1 MFGLSLAATLSILV
15 ALAFDFVNG
24 FHDAANSIAT
34 VVSTQVLRPRWAVA
48 WAAFWN
54 FIAFAV
60 FGTAVASTVGKGT
73 IDISQVT
80 SLDVLLAA
88 VVGAIV
94 FDLITWYYG
103 LPTSSSHALVGGL
116 AGAALAYKGPSM
128 LVTSGITKIAVFIV
142 ISPLVGLVLA
152 VVMMRLSLLVGDAL
166 TRSRVRLATVNRGF
180 RRLQLVSAAAYSL
193 GHGTNDA
200 QKTMGVI
207 AAIVLVDQ
215 GDPITSFK
223 VTLPIV
229 LAAHAA
235 IALGTL
241 TGGWRIVK
249 TLGFKI
255 TKLQPVGGFS
265 AETAAAAT
273 LFGTAHFGIPVS
285 TTHTITG
292 AVIGVGATR
301 RLSAVRWGLTRRVL
315 VAWVLTLP
323 GAALIAALTYWLL
336 QLIPID
342 VLVPGGLL
350 VAATWVLFF
359 LRRRH
364 TEADTA
370 APATPALPPATGGRV
385 EQPAEP
391 GTAS

>member
-15 ALAFDFVNG
+15 ALVFDFVNG

-34 VVSTQVLRPRWAVA
+34 VVSTRVLSPRIAVA

-60 FGTAVASTVGKGT
+60 FGTAVASTVGTGT
-73 IDISQVT
+73 IDVGRVT

-88 VVGAIV
+88 LVGAIT
-94 FDLITWYYG
+94 FDLATWYYG
-103 LPTSSSHALVGGL
+103 LPASSSHALVGGL

-128 LVTSGITKIAVFIV
+128 LVSSGITKIALFIV
-142 ISPLVGLVLA
+142 ISPLAGLILA
-152 VVMMRLSLLVGDAL
+152 VVVMDLALFLGNML

-207 AAIVLVDQ
+207 AAIVLVDR
-215 GDPITSFK
+215 GDPITSFQ

-229 LAAHAA
+229 LGAHAA

-241 TGGWRIVK
+241 VGGWRIVR

-265 AETAAAAT
+265 AETAAAGT
-273 LFGTAHFGIPVS
+273 LFTTAHFGIPVS

-292 AVIGVGATR
+292 AVVGVGATR
-301 RLSAVRWGLTRRVL
+301 RLSAVRWGLTGRVL

-323 GAALIAALTYWLL
+323 GAAVIAAITFWLL
-336 QLIPID
+336 QLVPID
-342 VLVPGGLL
+342 VIVPIGLL
-350 VAATWVLFF
+350 VVAGWVLFF
-359 LRRRH
+359 VQRRR
-364 TEADTA
+364 TEVDAA
-370 APATPALPPATGGRV
+370 APALRSTRARHPERPAR
-385 EQPAEP
+385 P
-391 GTAS
+391 GSPG

>member
-1 MFGLSLAATLSILV
+1 VLSPK
-15 ALAFDFVNG
+15 F
-24 FHDAANSIAT
+24 
-34 VVSTQVLRPRWAVA
+34 AVA

-73 IDISQVT
+73 IDVGRVT

-88 VVGAIV
+88 LVGATV
-94 FDLITWYYG
+94 FDLATWYYG

-116 AGAALAYKGPSM
+116 AGAALAYKGPGM
-128 LVTSGITKIAVFIV
+128 LVTGGITKIAVFIV
-142 ISPLVGLVLA
+142 ISPLVGLLLA
-152 VVMMRLSLLVGDAL
+152 IALMRLATLAGDAL
-166 TRSRVRLATVNRGF
+166 TRSGTRLATVNRGF
-180 RRLQLVSAAAYSL
+180 RRLQLLSAAAYSL

-207 AAIVLVDQ
+207 AAIVLVDR

-241 TGGWRIVK
+241 TGGWRIVR
-249 TLGFKI
+249 TLGSKI
-255 TKLQPVGGFS
+255 TKLQPVGGFA
-265 AETAAAAT
+265 AETAAATT
-273 LFGTAHFGIPVS
+273 LFTTAHFGIPVS

-315 VAWVLTLP
+315 WAWVLTLP
-323 GAALIAALTYWLL
+323 GAAAIAAVTYGLL
-336 QLIPID
+336 QLVPID
-342 VLVPGGLL
+342 VVVPLGLL
-350 VAATWVLFF
+350 ATAAWVLFF
-359 LRRRH
+359 VQRQRG
-364 TEADTA
+364 EADVVMPA
-370 APATPALPPATGGRV
+370 LRPATRGRT
-385 EQPAEP
+385 EQPAPP
-391 GTAS
+391 GAAR

>member
-1 MFGLSLAATLSILV
+1 MFELSLAALLSILV

-34 VVSTQVLRPRWAVA
+34 VVSTRVLSPRVAVA

-73 IDISQVT
+73 IDIGRVT

-88 VVGAIV
+88 LVGATL
-94 FDLITWYYG
+94 FDLATWYYG

-128 LVTSGITKIAVFIV
+128 LVTSGITKIALFIV

-152 VVMMRLSLLVGDAL
+152 VVVMNLALFLGNTL
-166 TRSRVRLATVNRGF
+166 TRLGVRLATVNRSF

-207 AAIVLVDQ
+207 AAIVLVDR

-241 TGGWRIVK
+241 AGGWRIVR
-249 TLGFKI
+249 TLGTKI

-273 LFGTAHFGIPVS
+273 LFTTAHFGIPVS

-292 AVIGVGATR
+292 AVVGVGATR
-301 RLSAVRWGLTRRVL
+301 RLSAVHWGLTGRIL
-315 VAWVLTLP
+315 WAWVLTLP
-323 GAALIAALTYWLL
+323 GAALIAAATYELL
-336 QLIPID
+336 QLVPID
-342 VLVPGGLL
+342 VVVPFGLL
-350 VAATWVLFF
+350 ATAVWVLFF
-359 LRRRH
+359 VRRRR
-364 TEADTA
+364 TEVDTA
-370 APATPALPPATGGRV
+370 APALPPLTVGRT
-385 EQPAEP
+385 ERRAGPGPAR
-391 GTAS
+391 